1 MDYDR
6 TTVEELAATIVDHL
20 GKPVHYREAPA
31 HGTERAARAIAEL
44 L

>member
-6 TTVEELAATIVDHL
+6 TTVEELAAAILDHL
-20 GKPVHYREAPA
+20 GKPVHHREAPSD
-31 HGTERAARAIAEL
+31 GTERAARMIANL